1 MKEIKILWVDDE
13 IDLLKPH
20 ILFLEEKGYHVSTT
34 TNGDDAIE
42 KINNN
47 SYDIIFLDEHMP
59 GTSGIEALGIIK
71 SIQPNIPVVMIT
83 KSEEEDIMEE
93 AIGSKIDDYL
103 IKPVNPKQ
111 ILSTIKKNTEFN
123 KLISA
128 KSISAYQSQ
137 FQELS
142 GLIAQAKSWNGWVDI
157 YKRIVYWELELSDN
171 QEDGMHEVLQ
181 MQKTEANNEFT
192 KYITKNY
199 NNWFNEDTAADRPLL
214 SPNLFKERIF
224 PLVMNEEKVIMLLI
238 DNFRYD
244 HWKVIMPYI
253 NEYYSIEKEE
263 IYSSIL
269 PTATQYSRNSMFAG
283 LMPLEI
289 SQLYANLWLDDEE
302 MGGKNL
308 QEKEL
313 LKKQIER
320 SGHNIKFF
328 YEKINHAKTGK
339 KILQNITDLFNYNLS
354 VLIFNYIDMLSH
366 SKTEMEVIKEL
377 ANNES
382 AFRTLTLSWFK
393 HSPLL
398 ALLKSLSDKKNI
410 KVIITTDHGSIQV
423 QNPIKVIGDRNT
435 SVNLR
440 YKTGKNL
447 SYKKGQVF
455 ETEDPYKIHLPKR
468 HVSSKYI
475 FATNQN
481 YLVYPN
487 NYNYFV
493 NYYKNTFQH
502 GGISMEEMMIPFVIL
517 NPKM

>member
-1 MKEIKILWVDDE
+1 MKTIKILWVDDE
-13 IDLLKPH
+13 IDILKPH
-20 ILFLEEKGYHVSTT
+20 ILFLEAKGYLVSTT
-34 TNGDDAIE
+34 TNADDAIE
-42 KINNN
+42 MINNN
-47 SYDIIFLDEHMP
+47 AFDLILLDEHMP
-59 GTSGIEALGIIK
+59 GTSGIEALGKIK
-71 SIQPNIPVVMIT
+71 NILPNIPVVMIT
-83 KSEEEDIMEE
+83 KSEEEDIMDE

-111 ILSTIKKNTEFN
+111 ILSTIKKHTEFN
-123 KLISA
+123 KLTSE
-128 KSISAYQSQ
+128 KSISSYQSQ

-142 GLIAQAKSWNGWVDI
+142 TLINQSVSWDDWVEI
-157 YKRIVYWELELSDN
+157 YRRIVYWELELADN
-171 QEDGMHEVLQ
+171 EDSGMHEVLK
-181 MQKTEANNEFT
+181 MQKNEANNQFT

-199 NNWFNEDTAADRPLL
+199 VSWFKEDTEDRPVFSHNLL
-214 SPNLFKERIF
+214 KEKVF
-224 PLVMNEEKVIMLLI
+224 PLVKNDQKVILLLI

-244 HWKVIMPYI
+244 HWKSIMPYI
-253 NEYYSIEKEE
+253 TEYFSIEKEE

-269 PTATQYSRNSMFAG
+269 PTATQYSRNAMFAG

-289 SQLYANLWLDDEE
+289 SKIYSDLWLNDEE

-313 LKKQIER
+313 LKRHIER
-320 SGHNIKFF
+320 SGLNLKFF

-382 AFRTLTLSWFK
+382 AFRSLTLSWFK

-398 ALLKSLSDKKNI
+398 SLLKSLADKDVKI
-410 KVIITTDHGSIQV
+410 IITTDHGSIQV
-423 QNPIKVIGDRNT
+423 QNPVKVIGDRNT

-447 SYKKGQVF
+447 SYKKEQVF
-455 ETEDPYKIHLPKR
+455 GIEEPHKIHLPKS
-468 HVSSKYI
+468 HISSTYI
-475 FATNQN
+475 FATNQD

-517 NPKM
+517 KPKM